1 MKKKRNF
8 CPHCGGR
15 ITKEEEDH
23 VARDCCSSCHSFFY
37 DNPLPVVSAIVD
49 DNRQILLVKRDR
61 PPSKGRWCLPTG
73 FAEAGESIEE
83 AVLRELREETG
94 IKGKI
99 SRLLDVDSYKSRFYG
114 DLLFLTFIVEKRTG
128 KPVAGDDSAQ
138 ARFFPINKIPALA
151 FRSNRRALDRYIKIK
166 KDYWAVVDALDA
178 QDGKK
183 ASARSTGSPMTQR
196 VMNVIMRNREKMIQQ
211 WIEDITTN
219 PSTPE
224 YHVYENKV
232 LYKICEKV
240 ISQITL
246 WLGQAFSIDR
256 IRTFYT
262 RLGAERKKSGVTI
275 SGVLSG
281 LSLIR
286 KHIWGV
292 ALAEGALQ
300 KNLDLYMTFEL
311 QRRMTI
317 FFDLATFHMTRGYEG
332 NSNIEREKST
342 PPEKPHGSRRRR
354 VGKEG
359 VKNP

>member
-49 DNRQILLVKRDR
+49 ENRQILLVKRDR

-73 FAEAGESIEE
+73 FAEAGESIED

-114 DLLFLTFIVEKRTG
+114 DLLFLTFIVDKRQG
-128 KPVAGDDSAQ
+128 KPVAGDDSSQ
-138 ARFFPINKIPALA
+138 ARFFPIDKIPPLA

-166 KDYWAVVDALDA
+166 KDYWAVLDALGT
-178 QDGKK
+178 QNGKDTRPG
-183 ASARSTGSPMTQR
+183 ATSPMTRR

-224 YHVYENKV
+224 YHLYENKV
-232 LYKICEKV
+232 LYKICDKV

-262 RLGAERKKSGVTI
+262 RLGVERKKSGVRI

-286 KHIWGV
+286 KHIWTV

-317 FFDLATFHMTRGYEG
+317 FFDLATFHITHGYEE
-332 NSNIEREKST
+332 NANTRQINAA
-342 PPEKPHGSRRRR
+342 PPEEPKGSRRRR
-354 VGKEG
+354 FGKEG
-359 VKNP
+359 S